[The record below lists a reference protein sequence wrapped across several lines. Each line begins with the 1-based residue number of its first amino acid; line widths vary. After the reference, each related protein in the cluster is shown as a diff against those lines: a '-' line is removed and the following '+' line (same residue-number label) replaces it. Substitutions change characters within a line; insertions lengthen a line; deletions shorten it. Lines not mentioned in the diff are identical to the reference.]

1 MILISRAVIFD
12 AFGTLLKIQGGRH
25 PYRRLLRIGQANG
38 RRPRP
43 DDAHVLMQEPL
54 TLTQAAD
61 RLGIRVKLDELAEL
75 EQLLAAEVAGIEPYA
90 DGLEAVALLH
100 REGIRIGV
108 CSNLAYPYREAILRH
123 YPTMDAYAF
132 SCELGVIKPDAGIYN
147 ATCELLGALPDLTL
161 MIGDSRRCDR
171 DGPRE
176 MGIKGYFLDR
186 SEGSGDYRELVSFAQ
201 DVLRDEASIA

>member
-1 MILISRAVIFD
+1 MITDRAVIFD
-12 AFGTLLKIQGGRH
+12 VFGTLLKIQGGRH
-25 PYRRLLRIGQANG
+25 PYRQLLQLGRAQG

-43 DDAHVLMQEPL
+43 DDAEVIMRSPL
-54 TLTQAAD
+54 DFSQMAAH
-61 RLGIRVKLDELAEL
+61 LGIEVAVDQFVDL
-75 EQLLAAEVAGIEPYA
+75 EQQLADEVEGIEPFD
-90 DGLEAVALLH
+90 DGLAAVDLLQG
-100 REGIRIGV
+100 EGIRIGV

-147 ATCELLGALPDLTL
+147 ATCELLGTLPDLTL